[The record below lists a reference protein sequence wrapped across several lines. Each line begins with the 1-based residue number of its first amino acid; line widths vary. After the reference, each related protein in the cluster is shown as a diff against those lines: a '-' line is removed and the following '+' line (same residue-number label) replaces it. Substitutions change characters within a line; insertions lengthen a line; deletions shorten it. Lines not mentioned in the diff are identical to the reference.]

1 MSSLR
6 AWLKRLGAIAASYL
20 VAVLASILISM
31 LLVTLSEGL
40 GEGDWS
46 LLAAV
51 DWLSLPVWTLA
62 LSASALMVAAPAIFA
77 AERLS
82 LRRWFYFAVM
92 GMIAAIVIDGSLTT
106 SIDGSGLAPVHFIFA
121 AMLGVASGSIYWL
134 LAGRHS
140 GHLRERNPA

>member
-1 MSSLR
+1 LSSLR

-46 LLAAV
+46 LLASV
-51 DWLSLPVWTLA
+51 DWLSLPIWTLA
-62 LSASALMVAAPAIFA
+62 LSANALMVAAPAIFA

-92 GMIAAIVIDGSLTT
+92 GAIAAIVIDGSLAS
-106 SIDGSGLAPVHFIFA
+106 SIDGPGLAPVHFIFA

-134 LAGRHS
+134 LAGRDS